1 MTRTVTSVSSFR
13 SSLPSSSVRQSSA
26 TRRSTIRRLPF
37 LVFLSVIAFSCFLL
51 FRRSSANER
60 ESIGAAQELEKADQR
75 LLEVLVKT
83 KEAVEEELPLEN
95 IAGVADK
102 TRVLMELDE
111 FGSTLNETFPRLNS
125 TTAALYTRSVRHH
138 HHQLLQSLFPFVNK
152 GPSMTRSVT
161 GIRNSFTIPR
171 GIIVPVGND
180 QFIYAVHLLSSL
192 KHVHRTT
199 LPIHVVHAGGDDLI
213 PEKRAALRSIHP
225 DIETVDILNHFD
237 ESYVGIHGG
246 GWAIKAFAIL
256 ASPFKELIIA
266 DADAVFVQNP
276 EVMFEDPGYN
286 RTGTLFF
293 RDREIFPGDG
303 QVHEWW
309 HAVMKNR
316 EPSKQMAQSRWWTD
330 MASREEMESGVLVVD
345 KSRTSVV
352 YGLLFTAYLNTQVVR
367 EEVTYKNTYGDK
379 ESFWMAFELM
389 GLPYHMDKEY
399 AGIIGQLTHPDTKS
413 HSIDSF
419 IQSDHLFHLDH
430 RGKPLWWN
438 GSLFQE
444 KRVKDRGYLIA
455 THWAPGTVDWICDTE
470 PWSMR
475 VDMRDVRDLQHDRN
489 FTRVLT
495 DMIGAS
501 VFWEGRFPRL
511 LQQHYATDATER
523 G

>member
-1 MTRTVTSVSSFR
+1 MMGREITSVSSFR
-13 SSLPSSSVRQSSA
+13 SSSLPSSSRASSA
-26 TRRSTIRRLPF
+26 SRRALLRRLPF
-37 LVFLSVIAFSCFLL
+37 LAFICLVLFSSVTIFRKSRSTERAAAGADLEHADAKLL
-51 FRRSSANER
+51 
-60 ESIGAAQELEKADQR
+60 D
-75 LLEVLVKT
+75 VLVRT
-83 KEAVEEELPLEN
+83 KEAVEEEAKLED
-95 IAGVADK
+95 IAAMADK

-111 FGSTLNETFPRLNS
+111 FGTTLNETFPRLNAS
-125 TTAALYTRSVRHH
+125 TKALYARSVQH
-138 HHQLLQSLFPFVNK
+138 HHQNLLQTLFPYINK
-152 GPSMTRSVT
+152 SPTMTRSVT
-161 GIRNSFTIPR
+161 SLRERYTVPR

-180 QFIYAVHLLSSL
+180 QFIYAVHLLATL
-192 KHVHRTT
+192 KHVHRTS
-199 LPIHVVHAGGDDLI
+199 LPIHVVHAGGDDLV

-225 DIETVDILNHFD
+225 DIQTVDILGWFD
-237 ESYVGIHGG
+237 EEYVGIHGG
-246 GWAIKAFAIL
+246 GWAIKAFAML
-256 ASPFKELIIA
+256 ASPFQETIIA

-286 RTGTLFF
+286 RTGTLYF
-293 RDREIFPGDG
+293 RDREIFPGEG

-309 HAVMKNR
+309 HATMKGR
-316 EPSKQMAQSRWWTD
+316 TPSEQMSQSRWWTD

-345 KSRTSVV
+345 KRRTSVV
-352 YGLLFTAYLNTQVVR
+352 YGLLFTAYLNTKVVR

-379 ESFWMAFELM
+379 ESFWMAFELV
-389 GLPYHMDKEY
+389 GLPYHMDREY

-475 VDMRDVRDLQHDRN
+475 VDMRDVADLQHDTN

-511 LQQHYATDATER
+511 IQRHYATDVTER

>member
-1 MTRTVTSVSSFR
+1 MMGREITSVSSFR
-13 SSLPSSSVRQSSA
+13 NPSLPSSGRTSS
-26 TRRSTIRRLPF
+26 RRSMSRRLPF
-37 LVFLSVIAFSCFLL
+37 LFFVCVVLFSCVVLV
-51 FRRSSANER
+51 RRSQNSTTAL
-60 ESIGAAQELEKADQR
+60 GAADLEQADQA
-75 LLEVLVKT
+75 LLKVLVRT
-83 KEAVEEELPLEN
+83 KDAVEEEAKLQD
-95 IAGVADK
+95 IAAVADK

-111 FGSTLNETFPRLNS
+111 FGTSLNETFPHLNAS
-125 TTAALYTRSVRHH
+125 TKALYSRSVQH
-138 HHQLLQSLFPFVNK
+138 HHQQLTQVLYPYINK
-152 GPSMTRSVT
+152 SPSMTRSIAGLRASYTV
-161 GIRNSFTIPR
+161 PR

-180 QFIYAVHLLSSL
+180 QFIYAVHLLATL

-225 DIETVDILNHFD
+225 DIETVDILNYFD
-237 ESYVGIHGG
+237 ESYVGIHHG

-286 RTGTLFF
+286 RTGTLYF

-309 HAVMKNR
+309 HGIMKNR
-316 EPSKQMAQSRWWTD
+316 QPSEQMQQSRWWTD

-345 KSRTSVV
+345 KGRTSVV
-352 YGLLFTAYLNTQVVR
+352 YGLLFTGYLNTRVVR

-379 ESFWMAFELM
+379 ESFWMAFELC
-389 GLPYHMDKEY
+389 GLPYHMDREY

-475 VDMRDVRDLQHDRN
+475 VDMRDVRDLQHDFN
-489 FTRVLT
+489 FTSILT
-495 DMIGAS
+495 HMIGAS
-501 VFWEGRFPRL
+501 VFYEGRFPRL
-511 LQQHYATDATER
+511 IERHYATDYTQR
-523 G
+523 

>member
-1 MTRTVTSVSSFR
+1 MGREVTSISSFR
-13 SSLPSSSVRQSSA
+13 SSLPSSSRSPNSA
-26 TRRSTIRRLPF
+26 SRRSLSRRLPLLAF
-37 LVFLSVIAFSCFLL
+37 VCVVLFSVLAL
-51 FRRSSANER
+51 FRRNSANTVLRAGEA
-60 ESIGAAQELEKADQR
+60 EDLEAADQR

-83 KEAVEEELPLEN
+83 KEAVEEDVTLED
-95 IAGVADK
+95 IGAIADK
-102 TRVLMELDE
+102 TRVLMELDT
-111 FGSTLNETFPRLNS
+111 FGSTLNETFPRLNES
-125 TTAALYTRSVRHH
+125 TKALYSRSIGH
-138 HHQLLQSLFPFVNK
+138 HHQQLLQALYPFINK
-152 GPSMTRSVT
+152 SPQITRSLA
-161 GIRNSFTIPR
+161 GLRREYTIPR

-180 QFIYAVHLLSSL
+180 QFIYAVHLLATL

-199 LPIHVVHAGGDDLI
+199 LPIHVVYAGGDDLI
-213 PEKRAALRSIHP
+213 PEKRAALRSISP
-225 DIETVDILNHFD
+225 DIDTVDILNFFD
-237 ESYVGIHGG
+237 ESYVGIHHG
-246 GWAIKAFAIL
+246 GWAIKAFAML
-256 ASPFKELIIA
+256 ASPFRETIIA

-276 EVMFEDPGYN
+276 EVMFDDPGYN

-309 HAVMKNR
+309 RGVMKNR
-316 EPSKQMAQSRWWTD
+316 TPSEQMSRSRWWTD
-330 MASREEMESGVLVVD
+330 MASREEMESGVLVVNKNID
-345 KSRTSVV
+345 TVV
-352 YGLLFTAYLNTQVVR
+352 YGLLFTAYLNTKVVR

-379 ESFWMAFELM
+379 ESFWMAFELAQ
-389 GLPYHMDKEY
+389 LPYHLDREY

-413 HSIDSF
+413 TSIDSF

-475 VDMRDVRDLQHDRN
+475 VDMRDVRDLQRDAN
-489 FTRVLT
+489 FTSILT
-495 DMIGAS
+495 HMIGAS